1 MKRIFDLVFALLGLI
16 AASTL
21 FLVIISFIKLDSP
34 GSVFYRGERVGKE
47 GKLFKVYKFRT
58 MFSDAEKLGGPS
70 TSDDDPRITKFGRF
84 LRKYKLDELPEF
96 INILR
101 GEMSFVGPRPEVLS
115 EVKTYDEE
123 TKRIILSV
131 KPGLTDFASLWD
143 IREGEILRGSKNPHQ
158 TYREKI
164 GPEKIRLQLKYIKER
179 SLLTDLKII
188 FLTLK
193 KLL

>member
-1 MKRIFDLVFALLGLI
+1 MKRIFDLVFALFGLI
-16 AASTL
+16 AASPL

>member
-16 AASTL
+16 AASPL

>member
-16 AASTL
+16 AASPL

-143 IREGEILRGSKNPHQ
+143 IREGEILRGSKDPHQ

>member
-16 AASTL
+16 AASPL

-70 TSDDDPRITKFGRF
+70 TSGDDPRITKFGRF